1 MINDRVIEMK
11 KNDEDDKEEAAS
23 IYVGIRF
30 WQMLLR
36 NRFSKGRVG

>member
-1 MINDRVIEMK
+1 MR
-11 KNDEDDKEEAAS
+11 KNDVDDKEEAAS

-36 NRFSKGRVG
+36 DRSSKGGLG